1 MDLNEKLS
9 KEDIEYLDGLYEIAK
24 RHVDDF
30 EYFKQQVEL
39 ILSELESPIE
49 WYLYTRKFERI
60 GRKGDK

>member
-9 KEDIEYLDGLYEIAK
+9 KEDLDELNRVYEIAK

-39 ILSELESPIE
+39 ILSEAESPIE
-49 WYLYTRKFERI
+49 WYGYLRKFEKLCNR
-60 GRKGDK
+60 